1 MLHIRTSSL
10 WLVFEEITYNVICS
24 MQVFNFNC
32 PVLFVFLFVLC
43 IQEIPL
49 YPEVTE
55 MYFSQSFK
63 FYVVFF
69 SLSGSNCFEWCQI
82 VIQFLISLLV

>member
-1 MLHIRTSSL
+1 MLHIPSSSL
-10 WLVFEEITYNVICS
+10 WLVFKEITYFVICG

-32 PVLFVFLFVLC
+32 LVLFVFLFVLC

-49 YPEVTE
+49 YPEVTK

-63 FYVVFF
+63 FYVVVF
-69 SLSGSNCFEWCQI
+69 SLSGINCFEWCQV
-82 VIQFLISLLV
+82 VIQFLISL